1 MRLLLA
7 SLVGVATAQDGTQCN
22 PEYLAAIQQICC
34 VSGSLV
40 RSLALSFVSVVVG
53 RAVWVCRGRAHSR
66 ACLGLTITPC
76 SADVDDCRR
85 RGYMQRW
92 HSDHV

>member
-34 VSGSLV
+34 VSGSLA
-40 RSLALSFVSVVVG
+40 RSLFRSWMWLP
-53 RAVWVCRGRAHSR
+53 AVLYGYVEDEPTRVRGWV
-66 ACLGLTITPC
+66 
-76 SADVDDCRR
+76 
-85 RGYMQRW
+85 
-92 HSDHV
+92 